1 MSRGAGGRGG
11 GDVVVSLEVEGE
23 VVGAGEGAAA
33 RPTAERL
40 VAGVL
45 AVVTT
50 QLVGAREPPLT
61 AVPLAPERT
70 LAYTTHTHTHTHTA
84 PPLIVGV
91 NAAGVAG
98 VVIIIIIIMDI
109 FKVA

>member
-1 MSRGAGGRGG
+1 
-11 GDVVVSLEVEGE
+11 VVVSLEVECE

-50 QLVGAREPPLT
+50 QLVGPREPPLA

-70 LAYTTHTHTHTHTA
+70 LAYTTHTHARTLTLT
-84 PPLIVGV
+84 PLRHSS
-91 NAAGVAG
+91 
-98 VVIIIIIIMDI
+98 
-109 FKVA
+109 

>member
-1 MSRGAGGRGG
+1 
-11 GDVVVSLEVEGE
+11 VVVSLEVEGE
-23 VVGAGEGAAA
+23 VVGAGECAAA

-70 LAYTTHTHTHTHTA
+70 LAYTTHTHT
-84 PPLIVGV
+84 P
-91 NAAGVAG
+91 VASTRVQG
-98 VVIIIIIIMDI
+98 WGDEPCEPTVHLPD
-109 FKVA
+109 

>member
-1 MSRGAGGRGG
+1 
-11 GDVVVSLEVEGE
+11 VVVSLEVEGE

-50 QLVGAREPPLT
+50 QLVGAREPPLA

-70 LAYTTHTHTHTHTA
+70 LAYTTHTHTRALT
-84 PPLIVGV
+84 PLRHSS
-91 NAAGVAG
+91 
-98 VVIIIIIIMDI
+98 
-109 FKVA
+109 